1 MPGPII
7 DLLPPD
13 FTRPAAGSV
22 PAVPVPVSAL
32 PKFGTP
38 KRVVSDGFFSNLKQ
52 FFTERPVK
60 ISGSAN
66 SPLMPPTY
74 GGGFAENF
82 REFFSSPPVPKGPVN
97 SRLAVSWGSSFG
109 GFGYRLKEFFSPTK
123 LPPLQV
129 TSKPIKVKDI
139 WSKDENFG
147 WTQVFSIGLHAGI
160 IALLIIPLLINISS
174 TTEAKN
180 PAVDVTPLDISP
192 YVSKLPA
199 GADKAG
205 GGGGGGDREVLPASK
220 GRAPK
225 FKWTQFTPPEPHPN
239 PAPKLPMDASLLG
252 PPDLK
257 VPNPNLTNMGDPLAS
272 APNLSGGPGG
282 GGGFGTG
289 EAGGIGSGTGG
300 GLGPGSGGGTGG
312 GEFRAGVNG
321 VGQPQCIYCPPPDYS
336 DEARKAKYQ
345 GTVLLEV
352 TITVDGRIVDPVVI
366 KGPGLGLEEKAIER
380 VRQWKMRA
388 APGPNGKP
396 VTCRAPIEVVFRL
409 Y

>member
-1 MPGPII
+1 
-7 DLLPPD
+7 LPPE
-13 FTRPAAGSV
+13 FNKPAAGSE
-22 PAVPVPVSAL
+22 PPVPVPASTL
-32 PKFGTP
+32 PEFATP

-60 ISGSAN
+60 VNGPVN
-66 SPLMPPTY
+66 STLMPTAY
-74 GGGFAENF
+74 GGGFADNLK
-82 REFFSSPPVPKGPVN
+82 EFFSSRPVPKGPVN
-97 SRLAVSWGSSFG
+97 SRLAVSWGSNFG

-147 WTQVFSIGLHAGI
+147 WTQVASIGLHVGI
-160 IALLIIPLLINISS
+160 MALLILPFIFKLESDVQ
-174 TTEAKN
+174 AKG
-180 PAVDVTPLDISP
+180 PTVDVTPLDISD

-199 GADKAG
+199 GGNKSG
-205 GGGGGGDREVLPASK
+205 GGGGGGDRDKLPPTK
-220 GRAPK
+220 GKAPI
-225 FKWTQFTPPEPHPN
+225 FKPTQLSPPEMIKNPHPI
-239 PAPKLPMDASLLG
+239 LPVQATLLG
-252 PPDLK
+252 PEKLKVQSPDL
-257 VPNPNLTNMGDPLAS
+257 PNLGDPMAS

-282 GGGFGTG
+282 GGGIGTG
-289 EAGGIGSGTGG
+289 EGGGIGSGNGG
-300 GLGPGSGGGTGG
+300 GLGPGTGGGTGG
-312 GEFRAGVNG
+312 GMFHAGTDG
-321 VGQPQCIYCPPPDYS
+321 VGQPQCIYCPAPDYS

-352 TITVDGRIVDPVVI
+352 TITADGRIIDPVVI